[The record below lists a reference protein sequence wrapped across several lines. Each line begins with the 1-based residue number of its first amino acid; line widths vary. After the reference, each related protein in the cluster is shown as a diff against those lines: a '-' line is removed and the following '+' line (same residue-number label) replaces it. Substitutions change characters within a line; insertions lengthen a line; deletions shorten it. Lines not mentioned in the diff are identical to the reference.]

1 MARSFA
7 AVFIQRTSKSSGPH
21 FKSDADLS
29 RIVFSEVNAG
39 LLEGFLY
46 FDDGGEI
53 SFHNPLGLF
62 DAPQSCQADA
72 GPAGKLVL
80 APAQKRTR
88 RSDLSRISHC
98 FAMFPDSI
106 PC

>member
-53 SFHNPLGLF
+53 SFHNPVGLF
-62 DAPQSCQADA
+62 DALQGCQANSSS
-72 GPAGKLVL
+72 AGKLAL
-80 APAQKRTR
+80 APA
-88 RSDLSRISHC
+88 
-98 FAMFPDSI
+98 
-106 PC
+106 